1 MIADE
6 DIIDVESD
14 GWLAACMS
22 LRDRGLV
29 AVDWLSAVDAG
40 ERLLV
45 LTHLVEPG
53 TGNEAIVR
61 TSLPAD
67 LPRIASLAETFP
79 GADWHE
85 RETAEMFGL
94 EFDGRTST
102 HPLLLRGEVSVPPLR
117 KQAPLAERVNTP
129 WPGEDDAAVTR
140 RRRKLP
146 PGVRSDWVEN
156 DE

>member
-1 MIADE
+1 VIADE

-14 GWLAACMS
+14 SWLQACVS

-29 AVDWLSAVDAG
+29 AVDWLSAVDVG
-40 ERLLV
+40 QRLLV
-45 LTHLVEPG
+45 LVHLVEPG

-67 LPRIASLAETFP
+67 APGIASLAEKFP

-94 EFDGRTST
+94 QFDGRTST
-102 HPLLLRGEVSVPPLR
+102 LPLLLRGEVGVPPLR

-129 WPGEDDAAVTR
+129 WPGEDDAAATR

-146 PGVRSDWVEN
+146 PGVRSEWVES